1 MFAPSPN
8 VGRKNGRAFTV
19 LELLAAVG
27 ILLVLAALLIP
38 VGKRIL
44 EGAEG
49 TRCAGN
55 LRQLGASFH
64 TAAGENNGLVK
75 FQSYTKKANSTKRFN
90 NYLIEGGYL
99 DKNNKLAF
107 CPSLSVVNG
116 VRASGDGDY
125 VYGGIII
132 ADPGDPYSRFID
144 DIDTDGNDMVG
155 KSRAIRLNTIERP
168 AEYWLLT
175 DSWSIPNNHQLYY
188 INKDAAATQ
197 RMHLRHNSKA
207 NMLFAD
213 GHVSAVDLSQT
224 AKFPINPLKNAFDL
238 KRQPVSE

>member
-8 VGRKNGRAFTV
+8 VGRKNEPAFTV

-27 ILLVLAALLIP
+27 ILLVLAALLVP
-38 VGKRIL
+38 VGKAVL
-44 EGAEG
+44 AGANG

-55 LRQLGASFH
+55 LRQLGAVFQA
-64 TAAGENNGLVK
+64 AAGENNGLIK
-75 FQSYTKKANSTKRFN
+75 FQSYTVPLSTKRFN

-99 DKNNKLAF
+99 DANNKIAF

-116 VRASGDGDY
+116 VRALGNGGY

-132 ADPGDPYSRFID
+132 ADPTDPHSAPF
-144 DIDTDGNDMVG
+144 DGMPN
-155 KSRAIRLNTIERP
+155 SRAIRLNTIERP

-175 DSWSIPNNHQLYY
+175 DSWSIPNNHQIYF
-188 INKDAAATQ
+188 INKDAAAPQ
-197 RMHLRHNSKA
+197 RMHLRHNGKA